1 MLPERRG
8 IVNVGPNGEG
18 SRAVTP
24 QIFCKAC
31 ASPLVQATDWTQ
43 EDTVNWHVRIWC
55 PECGF
60 EHEAILGRS
69 EVAYL
74 SFAIEGGFAYVLEAL
89 GELQDM
95 PETDGIGPDLVLR
108 LRSERIAPA
117 SI

>member
-1 MLPERRG
+1 
-8 IVNVGPNGEG
+8 VNVGPNGEE

-24 QIFCKAC
+24 HIFCKAC
-31 ASPLVQATDWTQ
+31 ASPLVQASDWSQ
-43 EDTVNWHVRIWC
+43 EDAANWHVRIWC

-74 SFAIEGGFAYVLEAL
+74 SFAIEGGFAHVLEAL
-89 GELQDM
+89 AELQDM
-95 PETDGIGPDLVLR
+95 PETSRTGLDLVMR

-117 SI
+117 KK

>member
-1 MLPERRG
+1 
-8 IVNVGPNGEG
+8 VNVGPNGEV
-18 SRAVTP
+18 SRAVSP

-31 ASPLVQATDWTQ
+31 ASPLVQATDWSQ
-43 EDTVNWHVRIWC
+43 EDATNWHVRIWC

-74 SFAIEGGFAYVLEAL
+74 SFAVEGGFAHVLEAL
-89 GELQDM
+89 AELQDV
-95 PETDGIGPDLVLR
+95 PETSGTDLDLVMR

-117 SI
+117 NR

>member
-1 MLPERRG
+1 M
-8 IVNVGPNGEG
+8 NVGPNGEE

-31 ASPLVQATDWTQ
+31 ASPLVQASDWSQ
-43 EDTVNWHVRIWC
+43 EDAANWHARIWC

-74 SFAIEGGFAYVLEAL
+74 SVAIEGGFAHVLEAL
-89 GELQDM
+89 AELQDM
-95 PETDGIGPDLVLR
+95 PDTGQTDLDLVVR